1 MNTAQLS
8 VLPDDLAAVSLTPLR
23 RAVQR
28 VRAFSAR
35 FTGLA
40 MPWTATPGAA
50 GRSTGSSV
58 PGGSGIAP
66 AGVPSANTQVGRGGR
81 TGTLPGKWPFP
92 PASAD
97 VGAPAA
103 GNVAGNASRGPRER
117 SLGNATVEPVS
128 DQVSVKSMVLDVV
141 LVLAWGAMIPALM
154 WLGAAGGF

>member
-8 VLPDDLAAVSLTPLR
+8 VLSDDLAAVSLTPLR
-23 RAVQR
+23 RAAQR

-35 FTGLA
+35 FAELA
-40 MPWTATPGAA
+40 MPWTAAPGAKGASRATDRDVLAA
-50 GRSTGSSV
+50 G
-58 PGGSGIAP
+58 GIAP
-66 AGVPSANTQVGRGGR
+66 AGATPEGAQPAKRDR

-92 PASAD
+92 PASAND
-97 VGAPAA
+97 MPAPA
-103 GNVAGNASRGPRER
+103 GGPVVRSPRER

>member
-28 VRAFSAR
+28 VRTF
-35 FTGLA
+35 
-40 MPWTATPGAA
+40 
-50 GRSTGSSV
+50 
-58 PGGSGIAP
+58 
-66 AGVPSANTQVGRGGR
+66 
-81 TGTLPGKWPFP
+81 GTLPGKWPFP
-92 PASAD
+92 PAATD
-97 VGAPAA
+97 VAAPAA
-103 GNVAGNASRGPRER
+103 GNVVRGPRER

-128 DQVSVKSMVLDVV
+128 DQVSVKSMVVDVV

>member
-23 RAVQR
+23 RAAQR

-35 FTGLA
+35 FTGLT
-40 MPWTATPGAA
+40 MPWTAAPVAA

-58 PGGSGIAP
+58 LGAGGIAP
-66 AGVPSANTQVGRGGR
+66 VGAASADAEAGKGSR

-97 VGAPAA
+97 VTVPAA
-103 GNVAGNASRGPRER
+103 GNAAGNLIRGPRER

>member
-23 RAVQR
+23 RAAQR
-28 VRAFSAR
+28 ARTFCAR

-40 MPWTATPGAA
+40 MPWTAAA
-50 GRSTGSSV
+50 DVEPRK
-58 PGGSGIAP
+58 
-66 AGVPSANTQVGRGGR
+66 RDR
-81 TGTLPGKWPFP
+81 TGTLPGRWPFP
-92 PASAD
+92 PASSND
-97 VGAPAA
+97 VATPD
-103 GNVAGNASRGPRER
+103 AGNAVRGPRER

-154 WLGAAGGF
+154 WLGVAGGF

>member
-23 RAVQR
+23 RAAQR
-28 VRAFSAR
+28 ARAVYAR

-40 MPWTATPGAA
+40 MPWSA
-50 GRSTGSSV
+50 
-58 PGGSGIAP
+58 AP
-66 AGVPSANTQVGRGGR
+66 AGGHADGAASIDLAAPIAGGVATPAQVEPRKR
-81 TGTLPGKWPFP
+81 AGTLPGRWPFP
-92 PASAD
+92 PAAAD
-97 VGAPAA
+97 AAPV
-103 GNVAGNASRGPRER
+103 GNVVQAPRER

-154 WLGAAGGF
+154 WLGVAGGF

>member
-23 RAVQR
+23 RAAQR
-28 VRAFSAR
+28 ARAFSAR
-35 FTGLA
+35 FAELA
-40 MPWTATPGAA
+40 MPWAAAPGAKGA
-50 GRSTGSSV
+50 HRATESEVLALG
-58 PGGSGIAP
+58 GIAP
-66 AGVPSANTQVGRGGR
+66 AAANPATAEPAKRDR

-92 PASAD
+92 PASTHDTPPA
-97 VGAPAA
+97 GA
-103 GNVAGNASRGPRER
+103 VVRSPRER

>member
-28 VRAFSAR
+28 VRTFGTRFSE
-35 FTGLA
+35 LA
-40 MPWTATPGAA
+40 MPWTAAPEARGRAMDLTLGAGGVASA
-50 GRSTGSSV
+50 GTAAADTGKGSRS
-58 PGGSGIAP
+58 
-66 AGVPSANTQVGRGGR
+66 
-81 TGTLPGKWPFP
+81 GTLPGKWPFP
-92 PASAD
+92 PAAAE
-97 VGAPAA
+97 VTAPAA
-103 GNVAGNASRGPRER
+103 GNVVRGPRER

-128 DQVSVKSMVLDVV
+128 DQVSVKSMVVDVV

>member
-28 VRAFSAR
+28 VRTFGTRFSE
-35 FTGLA
+35 LA
-40 MPWTATPGAA
+40 MPWTAAPGARGQAMDLTLGA
-50 GRSTGSSV
+50 GGVASSGTAAADTGKGSRS
-58 PGGSGIAP
+58 
-66 AGVPSANTQVGRGGR
+66 
-81 TGTLPGKWPFP
+81 GTLPGKWPFP
-92 PASAD
+92 PAATD
-97 VGAPAA
+97 VAVPAA
-103 GNVAGNASRGPRER
+103 GNVVRGPRER

-128 DQVSVKSMVLDVV
+128 DQVSVKSMVVDVV